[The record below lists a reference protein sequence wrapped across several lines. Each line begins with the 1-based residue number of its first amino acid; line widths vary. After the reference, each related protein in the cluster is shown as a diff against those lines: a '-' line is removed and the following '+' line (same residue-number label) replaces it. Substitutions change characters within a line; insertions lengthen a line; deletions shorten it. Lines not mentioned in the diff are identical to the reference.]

1 MPLKKHIL
9 LIMSVI
15 LSIGFTNAKHH
26 SKKKPSVVNDTLST
40 KYLVTSTGA
49 SLSDSIINYGKLF
62 LRTPYHYGSSGTSS
76 FDCSGFTSHVYRN
89 FGYNLPHS
97 SASQAQK
104 FDSVKRDELKAGDL
118 VYFSG
123 RRGSSRVGHVGIVVS
138 AKENGEFEFI
148 HAAVSTGVTISN
160 SAEAYYTRRF
170 IKANRVIGGNSSLVV
185 VPFVSKNQKLQEDS
199 DVILSGQQRKN
210 LIPAE
215 YHRVKSG
222 ETLSSISK
230 KYNIT
235 VDELKQINDIKG
247 SRINPRQQLKVRDE
261 KVIVEAELATKNS
274 EKPSYSTKVTKLDL
288 AVVEPTLPDASS
300 ATHKVK
306 KGESLFAISKTY
318 HISID
323 ELKKINNLKGTGLRP
338 GQEIK
343 VGQVSDRFVANSEVK
358 SESKSID
365 TYKVMAGESLYTIS
379 KKHNISIEELKD
391 INNLQNGN
399 IRPGQKLKLSRQT
412 TGTSIAR
419 VEKPSQITHH
429 VVSGES
435 LYSIAKIYGCTIE
448 EIKEWNHTKKNK
460 LNLGDRL
467 VISPKNS

>member
-1 MPLKKHIL
+1 MPLKKYIL
-9 LIMSVI
+9 LILSVI
-15 LSIGFTNAKHH
+15 LPIGFANAKHH
-26 SKKKPSVVNDTLST
+26 SKRKPLVVTDTIST
-40 KYLVTSTGA
+40 KYLVTSTGS

-76 FDCSGFTSHVYRN
+76 FDCSGFTSHVYGN

-104 FDSVKRDELKAGDL
+104 FDSVKRDELKTGDL

-123 RRGSSRVGHVGIVVS
+123 RRGSGRVGHVGIVVS

-170 IKANRVIGGNSSLVV
+170 IKANRVISGNSSLVV
-185 VPFVSKNQKLQEDS
+185 VPYVSSNQKLSEDS
-199 DVILSGQQRKN
+199 DVIISGQQKKN

-235 VDELKQINDIKG
+235 VAELKQKNDIKG
-247 SRINPRQQLKVRDE
+247 SKISLRQQLKVRDE
-261 KVIVEAELATKNS
+261 KVIVETKLATKNS
-274 EKPSYSTKVTKLDL
+274 EKPSYKTKVTKLDL
-288 AVVEPTLPDASS
+288 AVVEPKLPNTAST
-300 ATHKVK
+300 THKVL

-323 ELKKINNLKGTGLRP
+323 DLKRINNLKGSNLRP
-338 GQEIK
+338 GQEIS
-343 VGQVSDRFVANSEVK
+343 VGQAPEQLVANSETKPV
-358 SESKSID
+358 D
-365 TYKVMAGESLYTIS
+365 TYKVKAGESLYTIS
-379 KKHNISIEELKD
+379 KKYNISIDELKD
-391 INNLQNGN
+391 INNLKNGN
-399 IRPGQKLKLSRQT
+399 IRPGQELKLAQQT
-412 TGTSIAR
+412 TGKSIAR
-419 VEKPSQITHH
+419 TDKPSQITHQ

-435 LYSIAKIYGCTIE
+435 LYSIAKTYGCTIQD
-448 EIKEWNHTKKNK
+448 IKDWNHTKKTK

-467 VISPKNS
+467 IISPKNS